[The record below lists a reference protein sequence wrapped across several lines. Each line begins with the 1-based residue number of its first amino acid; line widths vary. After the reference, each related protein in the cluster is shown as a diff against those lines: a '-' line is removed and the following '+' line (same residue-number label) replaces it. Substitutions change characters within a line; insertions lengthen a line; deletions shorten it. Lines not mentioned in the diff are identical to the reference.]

1 VNLLEVPEISSSATA
16 SITAS
21 GTLINKDD
29 DESRTI
35 FLLYSNRFGENFHGK
50 YITGYEDNTFR
61 PLNNITRA
69 EVATIMANIFGIEAG
84 GCRRQNIY
92 RFVKEPLGI

>member
-61 PLNNITRA
+61 PLI
-69 EVATIMANIFGIEAG
+69 I
-84 GCRRQNIY
+84 
-92 RFVKEPLGI
+92 